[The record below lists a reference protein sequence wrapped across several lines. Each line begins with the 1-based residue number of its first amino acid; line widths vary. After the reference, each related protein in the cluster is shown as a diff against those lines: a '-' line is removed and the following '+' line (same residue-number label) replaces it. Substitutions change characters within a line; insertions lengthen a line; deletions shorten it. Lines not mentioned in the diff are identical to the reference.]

1 MHEWKWQH
9 TKTWV
14 AAKAVPRG
22 KFIAVNAYIKNEKSE
37 INTPTLWLK
46 ELEKD
51 EVNEKQ
57 AEGDK

>member
-1 MHEWKWQH
+1 METVH
-9 TKTWV
+9 T
-14 AAKAVPRG
+14 G